1 MTLPVMKMLPI
12 TPRAQL
18 RISRVSGFTI
28 IELMVTVTIMA
39 ILLSLAAPSLGNLV
53 RDQRVKTATF
63 DVYSAVTFARSE
75 AIKRNVD
82 VQIVPVDAAEWA
94 SGWSIQ
100 VGGGTLKAQ
109 DALSGLNITGPAA
122 AITYQRDGRIAGA
135 ANETFV
141 LKSSESAAVTA
152 RCVRLDLSGRPN
164 IKVDTNSNSADGCQ

>member
-1 MTLPVMKMLPI
+1 MPMTR
-12 TPRAQL
+12 PRRL
-18 RISRVSGFTI
+18 RVPRVRGFTI
-28 IELMVTVTIMA
+28 IELMVTVTIVA
-39 ILLSLAAPSLGNLV
+39 ILLSIAAPSLGNLV

-63 DVYSAVTFARSE
+63 DVYSALTFARSE
-75 AIKRNVD
+75 AIKRNAD
-82 VQIVPVDAAEWA
+82 VQIVPVSGNTEWA

-109 DALSGLNITGPAA
+109 DALSGLTISGPNGAV
-122 AITYQRDGRIAGA
+122 TYQRDGRIAGA

-141 LKSSESAAVTA
+141 LLSSESAAVTA